1 MAQALIASV
10 MDAPVSSACATLLTI
25 LFLAGLIDGSVVDKT
40 ALILAHTVGQNFYLW
55 NLVSSGLLET
65 NILKLLFSLFCV
77 GTAGRQIESI
87 LGIESFAI
95 FLNVVNLACGVV
107 TSVALFSLYVITRF
121 EIYLTLPTYGE
132 PGGQIVLRVPDG
144 N

>member
-121 EIYLTLPTYGE
+121 EI
-132 PGGQIVLRVPDG
+132 
-144 N
+144 